1 MMIPQS
7 ALDIKK
13 NSLPFLDKKGEFPVL
28 TPTNGPEM
36 LDIGRLHKSTGV
48 CTLYIGLMNAGIC
61 KSAMTYVNGDEGILR
76 YRGYSIDDFVDNC
89 DYLDVAWLLL
99 NGELPTPSQKTEF
112 QYNITYHSMVNEQ
125 MAHFLRSFRGAANPT
140 RVMCGLAD

>member
-36 LDIGRLHKSTGV
+36 LDIGDLHKSTGV
-48 CTLYIGLMNAGIC
+48 CTLDIGLMNTGIC
-61 KSAMTYVNGDEGILR
+61 KSAITYVNGDEGILR
-76 YRGYSIDDFVDNC
+76 YRGYSIDDLVDNC
-89 DYLDVAWLLL
+89 DYFDVAWVFFNSGFL
-99 NGELPTPSQKTEF
+99 THTKKT
-112 QYNITYHSMVNEQ
+112 QI
-125 MAHFLRSFRGAANPT
+125 P
-140 RVMCGLAD
+140 